1 MKKLPVLF
9 GIFVAIIIAGTTFA
23 EVEIKEAPL
32 TWQQAALT
40 DGEDL
45 YLELCAVCHG
55 KDGKGDGPA
64 APAMTKPVS
73 DLTILA
79 ARNDGKFPREVVV
92 DSITGESRVI
102 SHGTI
107 DMPIWGQ
114 VFENAARSDWK
125 AFRREGQ
132 AKQRVYNLTEYLA
145 TIQVEYAQ
153 P

>member
-1 MKKLPVLF
+1 MKKLPVLL
-9 GIFVAIIIAGTTFA
+9 GIVVAIIVAGTTLA
-23 EVEIKEAPL
+23 EVIVKEAPL

-45 YLELCAVCHG
+45 YLELCGVCHG
-55 KDGKGDGPA
+55 SDGKGDGPA
-64 APAMTKPVS
+64 APAMTKPVP
-73 DLTILA
+73 DLTALA
-79 ARNDGKFPREVVV
+79 AKNDGKFPREVVEN
-92 DSITGESRVI
+92 SITGESRVI

-114 VFENAARSDWK
+114 VFEDAARSDWK

-132 AKQRVYNLTEYLA
+132 AKQRIYNLTEYLA

>member
-9 GIFVAIIIAGTTFA
+9 GMIVAMIVAGTTFA
-23 EVEIKEAPL
+23 EVEVKEAPL

-55 KDGKGDGPA
+55 TSGKGDGPA
-64 APAMTKPVS
+64 ATAMTKPVP
-73 DLTILA
+73 DLTVLA
-79 ARNDGKFPREVVV
+79 ARNVGKFPREVVE
-92 DSITGESRVI
+92 DSIAGKSRVV

-114 VFENAARSDWK
+114 VFEDAARSDWK

-132 AKQRVYNLTEYLA
+132 AKQRIFNLTEYLA
-145 TIQVEYAQ
+145 TLQVEYTQ

>member
-1 MKKLPVLF
+1 MKKLPVLL
-9 GIFVAIIIAGTTFA
+9 GIVVAIIVAGTTFA
-23 EVEIKEAPL
+23 EVKVKEAPL

-45 YLELCAVCHG
+45 YRELCAVCHG
-55 KDGKGDGPA
+55 KGGKGDGPA
-64 APAMTKPVS
+64 APAMTKPTS

-79 ARNDGKFPREVVV
+79 ARNDGKFPREAVVE
-92 DSITGESRVI
+92 SITGESRVI

-114 VFENAARSDWK
+114 VFEDAARSDWK

>member
-40 DGEDL
+40 DGEEL

-55 KDGKGDGPA
+55 IGGKGDGPA
-64 APAMTKPVS
+64 ATAMSKPVP
-73 DLTILA
+73 DLTVLA
-79 ARNDGKFPREVVV
+79 AKNVGKYPREVVE
-92 DSITGESRVI
+92 DSIAGKSRVV

-114 VFENAARSDWK
+114 VFEDAARSDWK

-132 AKQRVYNLTEYLA
+132 AKQRVFNLTEYLA

>member
-9 GIFVAIIIAGTTFA
+9 GIFVAIIVAGTTFA
-23 EVEIKEAPL
+23 EVEVKEAPL

-40 DGEDL
+40 DGEEL

-55 KDGKGDGPA
+55 TGGKGDGPA
-64 APAMTKPVS
+64 APAMTKPVP
-73 DLTILA
+73 DLSILA
-79 ARNDGKFPREVVV
+79 ARNDGKFPREVVE
-92 DSITGESRVI
+92 DSIAGKSRVVA
-102 SHGTI
+102 HGTI

-114 VFENAARSDWK
+114 VFEDAARTDWK

-132 AKQRVYNLTEYLA
+132 AKQRIFNLTEYLA
-145 TIQVEYAQ
+145 TIQIEYGQ

>member
-9 GIFVAIIIAGTTFA
+9 GIFLTIIIAGTTFA

-64 APAMTKPVS
+64 APAMTKRVS
-73 DLTILA
+73 DLTIMA
-79 ARNDGKFPREVVV
+79 ARNDGEFPREAVI
-92 DSITGESRVI
+92 DSVTGESRVI

-114 VFENAARSDWK
+114 VFEDAARSDWK

-132 AKQRVYNLTEYLA
+132 AKQRVFNLTEYLA